1 MKFTGIAASPGIG
14 VGPIHLIV
22 AEEYSVK
29 EFAIPEE
36 RIEEEVAFFEKAL
49 EASRRDLAQIRH
61 GIAAELGESEAGIYD
76 AQMLMVDDPELRRA
90 VHESIHRR
98 RNAGISFRDYMAGV
112 AARLERVE
120 NEYLRERSAD
130 ILDIERR
137 VLRHLMG
144 DGRKGLSVIER
155 PSVVIAHE
163 IGPSDVALLDRERVL
178 GFVAEVGGRTS
189 HSALV
194 AHGRGIPAVVGVR
207 GIMQSAK
214 NGELGIVD
222 GFRGEVELDPT
233 PAIATRY
240 RARRTRLEKGA
251 QELGALRDEPAVTPD
266 GRRVEL
272 SANIELP
279 GEIEA
284 VLQVGADGVGLF
296 RTEFFYLDRAELPS
310 EEEQYRAYR
319 SVAERMAPRPVIFR
333 TMDLGG
339 DKVASYLGTTH
350 ETNPFLGYRGI
361 RFALAHPDVFR
372 AQIRAIYRASA
383 HGRARMMYPMI
394 ASVEEL
400 RSALAL
406 CRQATAELD
415 KEGAEYDHDLEIGIM
430 IETPS
435 AVWVADLL
443 ARESRFL
450 SIGSNDLIQYTLAM
464 DRDNERL
471 AHLYEPLSP
480 SVLRS
485 LSHTVHAGHGA
496 KRWVGVCGEMAG
508 DPRTAV
514 LLIGLGVDEL
524 SVSCFDLPRVKAA
537 IRSVPATRAREIAEQ
552 ALARDTA
559 EEVRKLLHAELDP
572 LLPEY
577 LAGDGGDA

>member
-1 MKFTGIAASPGIG
+1 VKFTGIGASPGIG
-14 VGPIHLIV
+14 VGPIHVIV
-22 AEEYSVK
+22 AEEYSVR
-29 EFAIPEE
+29 EFVIPADRVEDE
-36 RIEEEVAFFEKAL
+36 IAFFERAL

-61 GIAAELGESEAGIYD
+61 GIAAELGEAEAAIYD
-76 AQMLMVDDPELRRA
+76 AQMLMVDDPELRRE
-90 VHESIHRR
+90 VSESIRRR
-98 RNAGISFRDYMAGV
+98 RNAGVSFRDYMAGI

-120 NEYLRERSAD
+120 NEYLRERRAD
-130 ILDIERR
+130 VLDVERR

-144 DGRKGLSVIER
+144 DGRKGLSVLER

-194 AHGRGIPAVVGVR
+194 ARGRGIPAVVGVR
-207 GIMQSAK
+207 GVMQSAR
-214 NGELGIVD
+214 NGETGIVD
-222 GFRGEVELDPT
+222 GFRGEVELDPA
-233 PAIATRY
+233 PAVVTRY
-240 RARRTRLEKGA
+240 RARRARLDRGA
-251 QELGALRDEPAVTPD
+251 RELAALRDQPAVSPD
-266 GRRVEL
+266 GRRIEL
-272 SANIELP
+272 AANIELP
-279 GEIEA
+279 GELDA
-284 VLQVGADGVGLF
+284 VMEVGADGIGLF
-296 RTEFFYLDRAELPS
+296 RTEFFYLDRAELPG
-310 EEEQYRAYR
+310 EDEQYRAYR
-319 SVAERMAPRPVIFR
+319 TVAERMAPRPVIFR

-383 HGRARMMYPMI
+383 HGRARMMFPMI
-394 ASVEEL
+394 ASLEEL
-400 RSALAL
+400 RAALAL
-406 CRQATAELD
+406 CRQATEELTAQGVEFD
-415 KEGAEYDHDLEIGIM
+415 RELEIGIM

-480 SVLRS
+480 AVLRS
-485 LSHTVHAGHGA
+485 LRHIVHAGHGA
-496 KRWVGVCGEMAG
+496 KRWVGLCGEMAG
-508 DPRTAV
+508 DPHIAI
-514 LLIGLGVDEL
+514 LLCGLGVDEL

-537 IRSVPATRAREIAEQ
+537 IRSVPATRARDLADQ
-552 ALARDTA
+552 ALARDSA
-559 EEVRKLLHAELDP
+559 DDVRRLLHAELDP
-572 LLPEY
+572 LLPDY
-577 LAGDGGDA
+577 VAWDGGEA